1 MKFHIFVGLL
11 YVLPLSYASAAALE
25 SSNQSIQAF
34 FEKGNYAEVALLHV
48 DTNISG
54 QVQHQQNIAELG
66 VQDFSTGN
74 LVNHQQFIQAALKL
88 QPHPQISVALL
99 FDQPYFVDVDYH
111 YSPILS
117 GEPLPIEN
125 ADIKFDSRNITALI
139 GYQPTQHW
147 NLFTGLSYQSFSGD
161 LKIGTQVDYTFF
173 DYHAHFPKDHA
184 WGWLA
189 GVSYQIPEYAF
200 NTAITY
206 RAKIKHS
213 TNASE
218 TAWGFPLEIAPQQ
231 ATEIQTPESVNLD
244 FHTGLPAQNFLYG
257 SLRWVNWQD
266 FVIQPPKFKAVI
278 DYAAMLYPEAKD
290 IKLIQYNEDQWS
302 AKLGLAHVW
311 NKKWL
316 SSMELLWDS
325 GINNPASTLNPSDG
339 YQGIGLGSMYT
350 YNTQFDIAAGL
361 YYLRFKKSKT
371 SSDSNPLANIT
382 GLSALNDNDAWI
394 FGLKFAH
401 HF

>member
-25 SSNQSIQAF
+25 RSAQSVHAL

-99 FDQPYFVDVDYH
+99 FDQPYFADVDYH

-200 NTAITY
+200 NTAI
-206 RAKIKHS
+206 
-213 TNASE
+213 
-218 TAWGFPLEIAPQQ
+218 
-231 ATEIQTPESVNLD
+231 
-244 FHTGLPAQNFLYG
+244 
-257 SLRWVNWQD
+257 
-266 FVIQPPKFKAVI
+266 
-278 DYAAMLYPEAKD
+278 
-290 IKLIQYNEDQWS
+290 
-302 AKLGLAHVW
+302 
-311 NKKWL
+311 
-316 SSMELLWDS
+316 
-325 GINNPASTLNPSDG
+325 
-339 YQGIGLGSMYT
+339 
-350 YNTQFDIAAGL
+350 
-361 YYLRFKKSKT
+361 
-371 SSDSNPLANIT
+371 
-382 GLSALNDNDAWI
+382 
-394 FGLKFAH
+394 
-401 HF
+401 

>member
-25 SSNQSIQAF
+25 RSAQSVHAL
-34 FEKGNYAEVALLHV
+34 FEKGNYAEVALLQV
-48 DTNISG
+48 DPNISG
-54 QVQHQQNIAELG
+54 QVQHQQNSTESDI
-66 VQDFSTGN
+66 QSFSAGN
-74 LVNHQQFIQAALKL
+74 LVNHQHFIQAALKL

-99 FDQPYFVDVDYH
+99 FDQPYFVDVDYQVG
-111 YSPILS
+111 STQSDELLFS
-117 GEPLPIEN
+117 ET

-139 GYQPTQHW
+139 GYQPTPHW
-147 NLFTGLSYQSFSGD
+147 NLFTGLSHQSFSGD

-206 RAKIKHS
+206 RSKIKHS

-218 TAWGFPLEIAPQQ
+218 SIWGFPLEIAPQQ
-231 ATEIQTPESVNLD
+231 ATEIETPESVNLD

-266 FVIQPPKFKAVI
+266 FKIQPTQFSAIVKNQFNLI
-278 DYAAMLYPEAKD
+278 DYQK
-290 IKLIQYNEDQWS
+290 NQWS
-302 AKLGLAHVW
+302 TRLGVAHQW
-311 NKKWL
+311 SSKWITAV
-316 SSMELLWDS
+316 EGLWDT
-325 GINNPASTLNPSDG
+325 GAGNPASSLNPVDG
-339 YQGIGLGSMYT
+339 YVGVGTGAVYHFNPKTFMI
-350 YNTQFDIAAGL
+350 AGL
-361 YYLRFKKSKT
+361 HYLYFTKPDPT
-371 SSDSNPLANIT
+371 QP
-382 GLSALNDNDAWI
+382 
-394 FGLKFAH
+394 
-401 HF
+401 

>member
-11 YVLPLSYASAAALE
+11 YVLPLNYTSAAALE
-25 SSNQSIQAF
+25 RSNQSIQAF

-74 LVNHQQFIQAALKL
+74 LVNNQHFIQAALKL

-139 GYQPTQHW
+139 GYQPTPHW

-161 LKIGTQVDYTFF
+161 LKIGTQADYTFF

-189 GVSYQIPEYAF
+189 GLSYQIPEYAF

-206 RAKIKHS
+206 RSKIKRLHH
-213 TNASE
+213 NK
-218 TAWGFPLEIAPQQ
+218 QQ
-231 ATEIQTPESVNLD
+231 
-244 FHTGLPAQNFLYG
+244 
-257 SLRWVNWQD
+257 
-266 FVIQPPKFKAVI
+266 KFR
-278 DYAAMLYPEAKD
+278 
-290 IKLIQYNEDQWS
+290 
-302 AKLGLAHVW
+302 H
-311 NKKWL
+311 
-316 SSMELLWDS
+316 
-325 GINNPASTLNPSDG
+325 LN
-339 YQGIGLGSMYT
+339 
-350 YNTQFDIAAGL
+350 
-361 YYLRFKKSKT
+361 R
-371 SSDSNPLANIT
+371 
-382 GLSALNDNDAWI
+382 
-394 FGLKFAH
+394 
-401 HF
+401 

>member
-206 RAKIKHS
+206 RSKIKHS

-218 TAWGFPLEIAPQQ
+218 SIWGFPLEIAPQQ
-231 ATEIQTPESVNLD
+231 ATEIETPESVNLD

-266 FVIQPPKFKAVI
+266 FKIQPTQFAAILQSEGLGNQFNLI
-278 DYAAMLYPEAKD
+278 DYQK
-290 IKLIQYNEDQWS
+290 NQWS
-302 AKLGLAHVW
+302 TRLGVAHQW
-311 NKKWL
+311 SSKWITAV
-316 SSMELLWDS
+316 EGLWDS
-325 GINNPASTLNPSDG
+325 GAGNPASSLNPVDG
-339 YQGIGLGSMYT
+339 YVGVGTGAVYHFNPKTFMI
-350 YNTQFDIAAGL
+350 AGL
-361 YYLRFKKSKT
+361 HYLYFTKPEKT
-371 SSDSNPLANIT
+371 QPQSLITQISSFSSLEQR
-382 GLSALNDNDAWI
+382 DAWVYH
-394 FGLKFAH
+394 LKLAH
-401 HF
+401 RF

>member
-34 FEKGNYAEVALLHV
+34 FEKGNYTEVALLHV

-74 LVNHQQFIQAALKL
+74 LVNHQHFIQAALKL

-125 ADIKFDSRNITALI
+125 ADIKFNSRNITALI

-206 RAKIKHS
+206 RAKIKHR

-218 TAWGFPLEIAPQQ
+218 SF
-231 ATEIQTPESVNLD
+231 
-244 FHTGLPAQNFLYG
+244 
-257 SLRWVNWQD
+257 
-266 FVIQPPKFKAVI
+266 
-278 DYAAMLYPEAKD
+278 
-290 IKLIQYNEDQWS
+290 
-302 AKLGLAHVW
+302 
-311 NKKWL
+311 
-316 SSMELLWDS
+316 
-325 GINNPASTLNPSDG
+325 
-339 YQGIGLGSMYT
+339 
-350 YNTQFDIAAGL
+350 
-361 YYLRFKKSKT
+361 
-371 SSDSNPLANIT
+371 
-382 GLSALNDNDAWI
+382 
-394 FGLKFAH
+394 
-401 HF
+401 

>member
-173 DYHAHFPKDHA
+173 DYHAHFPKNHA

-206 RAKIKHS
+206 RAKIKHR

-218 TAWGFPLEIAPQQ
+218 SFWGFPLEIAPQQ

-266 FVIQPPKFKAVI
+266 FKIQPTQFAAILQSEGLGNQFNLI
-278 DYAAMLYPEAKD
+278 DYQK
-290 IKLIQYNEDQWS
+290 NQWS
-302 AKLGLAHVW
+302 TRLGVAHQW
-311 NKKWL
+311 SSKWITAV
-316 SSMELLWDS
+316 EGLWDS
-325 GINNPASTLNPSDG
+325 GAGNPASGLNPVDG
-339 YQGIGLGSMYT
+339 YVGVGTGAVYHFNPKTFMI
-350 YNTQFDIAAGL
+350 AGL
-361 YYLRFKKSKT
+361 HYLYFTKPNTTQPQSLIT
-371 SSDSNPLANIT
+371 QISSFSSLEQR
-382 GLSALNDNDAWI
+382 DAWVYH
-394 FGLKFAH
+394 LKLAH
-401 HF
+401 RF

>member
-74 LVNHQQFIQAALKL
+74 LVNNQHFIQAALKL

-206 RAKIKHS
+206 RAKIKHR

-218 TAWGFPLEIAPQQ
+218 SFWGFPLEIAPQQ
-231 ATEIQTPESVNLD
+231 ATEIETPESVNLD

-266 FVIQPPKFKAVI
+266 FKIQP
-278 DYAAMLYPEAKD
+278 
-290 IKLIQYNEDQWS
+290 
-302 AKLGLAHVW
+302 
-311 NKKWL
+311 
-316 SSMELLWDS
+316 
-325 GINNPASTLNPSDG
+325 
-339 YQGIGLGSMYT
+339 
-350 YNTQFDIAAGL
+350 TQFAAILQSEGPSSASWKCSAATSKSNVTSAANPTAIAG
-361 YYLRFKKSKT
+361 
-371 SSDSNPLANIT
+371 
-382 GLSALNDNDAWI
+382 
-394 FGLKFAH
+394 
-401 HF
+401 

>member
-1 MKFHIFVGLL
+1 MKYHIYTALF
-11 YVLPLSYASAAALE
+11 YVLPIGHVCAAGLE
-25 SSNQSIQAF
+25 RSNQSIQAF
-34 FEKGNYAEVALLHV
+34 FEKGNYAEVSVLQV
-48 DTNISG
+48 NPNVSG
-54 QVQHQQNIAELG
+54 KVQPVSSVGSPE
-66 VQDFSTGN
+66 FSTGDM
-74 LVNHQQFIQAALKL
+74 VNNQHYFQAALKL

-147 NLFTGLSYQSFSGD
+147 NLFTGLSHQSFSGD
-161 LKIGTQVDYTFF
+161 LKIGKQVDYTFF
-173 DYHAHFPKDHA
+173 DYQVNFPKNHA

-206 RAKIKHS
+206 RSKIKHS

-218 TAWGFPLEIAPQQ
+218 SIWGFPLEIAPQQ

-266 FVIQPPKFKAVI
+266 FKIQPTQFATILQSEGLGNQFNLI
-278 DYAAMLYPEAKD
+278 DYQK
-290 IKLIQYNEDQWS
+290 NQWS
-302 AKLGLAHVW
+302 TRLGFAHQWSPNWITAV
-311 NKKWL
+311 
-316 SSMELLWDS
+316 EGLWDS
-325 GINNPASTLNPSDG
+325 GAGNPASSLNPVDG
-339 YQGIGLGSMYT
+339 YIGVGTGAVYHFNPKTFM
-350 YNTQFDIAAGL
+350 IAGL
-361 YYLRFKKSKT
+361 LYLHFTKPDTLQPQSLIT
-371 SSDSNPLANIT
+371 QISSFSSLEQR
-382 GLSALNDNDAWI
+382 DAWVYH
-394 FGLKFAH
+394 LKLAH
-401 HF
+401 RF